1 LNEVVKM
8 VDKEALY
15 REIVEMME
23 ELSEDTSL
31 PRNIRRG
38 IAQARDVLTKEG
50 NALDVRVA
58 SAIFALDEI
67 ANDPNIPVHGRTMV
81 YMIMGKLETLSKE
94 LSS

>member
-1 LNEVVKM
+1 MSNK
-8 VDKEALY
+8 DTLY

-23 ELSEDTSL
+23 ELAEDTSL
-31 PRNIRRG
+31 PRNIRKG
-38 IAQARDVLTKEG
+38 ISRAKEVLTKG
-50 NALDVRVA
+50 DNALDVRIA

-94 LSS
+94 ISS

>member
-1 LNEVVKM
+1 MTK
-8 VDKEALY
+8 KEALY
-15 REIVEMME
+15 KEIVEMME

-38 IAQARDVLTKEG
+38 IAQARDVLTNEK

-94 LSS
+94 ISS

>member
-1 LNEVVKM
+1 M
-8 VDKEALY
+8 SDKDKLY
-15 REIVEMME
+15 QEIVGMMI

-31 PRNIRRG
+31 PRNIRKG
-38 IAQARDVLTKEG
+38 ISNAKDILTKKDQ
-50 NALDVRVA
+50 ALDVRIA

-94 LSS
+94 ISSQ

>member
-1 LNEVVKM
+1 M
-8 VDKEALY
+8 SDKDTLY

-23 ELSEDTSL
+23 ELAEDTSL

-38 IAQARDVLTKEG
+38 ISHAKEVLTKG
-50 NALDVRVA
+50 DNALDVRIA

-94 LSS
+94 ISF

>member
-1 LNEVVKM
+1 MNEVMKM
-8 VDKEALY
+8 SNKDTLY

-23 ELSEDTSL
+23 ELAEDTSL
-31 PRNIRRG
+31 PRNIRKG
-38 IAQARDVLTKEG
+38 ISRAKEVLTKG
-50 NALDVRVA
+50 DNALDVRIA

-94 LSS
+94 ISS